1 MTEDRSVLILR
12 IRDDHSTR
20 ELAIRMRIRIQNG
33 CMARARSL
41 LGFKITLPE
50 LERTAIRNLAA
61 KYMSALTKG
70 KVPKDADA
78 RFVELMKP
86 VLTASV
92 GSSAAWDALAAAC
105 EKKMIEGA
113 GQLPVTEFVDSV
125 RGFGLT
131 GLAMIIGEAGDLG
144 NYANPAKLW
153 KRMGLAV
160 MPDGKCQRKAT
171 DPARAAEMGYSPRRR
186 AVVYRVGDS
195 LIKGNKDGY
204 RELYDSRK
212 AMELERLPADAKGRK
227 MHAHRR
233 AQRYIEKR
241 LLRDLWRA
249 WRGHAT
255 SDAQ

>member
-1 MTEDRSVLILR
+1 MSEEFDRLIR
-12 IRDDHSTR
+12 KIRDDHSTR

-41 LGFKITLPE
+41 LGFKIKLPE
-50 LERTAIRNLAA
+50 KERAAIRNLAA
-61 KYMSALTKG
+61 KYMSAMTKG
-70 KVPKDADA
+70 KVPKDVDA

-153 KRMGLAV
+153 KRMCLAV
-160 MPDGKCQRKAT
+160 IDGVSQRKAT
-171 DPARAAEMGYSPRRR
+171 DPEVAARMGYNPRRR
-186 AVVYRVGDS
+186 AVMYRVGDS
-195 LIKGNKDGY
+195 MIKGNKDGY

-212 AMELERLPADAKGRK
+212 AMELERLPADEKGRK